1 MRARWAGTHLYFE
14 CAASAMKC
22 DLKPVRGRHAAGDG
36 QSARGLDGSGQ
47 SHGGAAAGA
56 YLSSVPVSCA
66 SRTVHQLREEE

>member
-47 SHGGAAAGA
+47 RHGGAAAGA
-56 YLSSVPVSCA
+56 YLSSVRVSCA